1 MLEEEKLQ
9 LNKIKSEWL
18 DKFYSQW
25 SEYLMESIPSK
36 NPKLIFGLEMEKLF
50 ENRVNFERK

>member
-50 ENRVNFERK
+50 ENRVNFER